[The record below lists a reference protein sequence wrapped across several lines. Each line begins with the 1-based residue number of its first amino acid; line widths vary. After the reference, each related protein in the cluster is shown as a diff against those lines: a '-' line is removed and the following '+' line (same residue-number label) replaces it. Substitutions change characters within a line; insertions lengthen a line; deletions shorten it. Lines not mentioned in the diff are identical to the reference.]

1 MSSGVELLFND
12 SRAGT
17 ALYRSPVSPPIT
29 FDECETSGESKRG
42 ESKLPLSCSQNV
54 VGTVA
59 SQKVHHRHKPCE
71 PASLRAHLGSRDV
84 WPAALPCQMAY
95 YTEHSPTATLQNKP
109 PAKWHRIYT
118 HFVGSAC
125 LVKSGLRVLPP
136 PPQPKSLQSRLNPR
150 QVELLHTTAGP
161 DSFLS
166 RRSFQ
171 SSFPLHYTH
180 H

>member
-42 ESKLPLSCSQNV
+42 ESKLSLSCSQNV
-54 VGTVA
+54 VGAVV

-71 PASLRAHLGSRDV
+71 PWSHLGARDV
-84 WPAALPCQMAY
+84 SPAALPCQMAY

-109 PAKWHRIYT
+109 PSKWHRIYT
-118 HFVGSAC
+118 HFLRSAC
-125 LVKSGLRVLPP
+125 LAAAAAATQKSPV
-136 PPQPKSLQSRLNPR
+136 
-150 QVELLHTTAGP
+150 
-161 DSFLS
+161 
-166 RRSFQ
+166 
-171 SSFPLHYTH
+171 
-180 H
+180 